1 MNLTEK
7 KQHNIAL
14 VMLCSTALVWGIGFV
29 LNKLL
34 LDKHGFG
41 PIPLAL
47 NAVRFT
53 VAAVVMLIVFGR
65 KIRFSKKLWL
75 YGVLNGLFLTGG
87 FGLQVLGLNYT
98 TPSSNGFFTVAY
110 VLFVPFIAWIVFK
123 RRPTAISFLG
133 VVCALAGMAV
143 LSITTNNE
151 QGSNELLG
159 NGLTLVSSLFFAT
172 QIVATEKALNN
183 DGISATDISV
193 LQLTFCAIF
202 TVIASL
208 IFESKSYA
216 TVQIDFGTCWWQLA
230 IVSLGGTA
238 FAYFSQSYGQG
249 HLSSTETSIILAC
262 ESPLGAIFSIA
273 LGLEVFGWQVLVGGI
288 LMFGSVV
295 IMEILPTIVKRKK
308 EKKQDENSDNTT
320 ESAETDSDTTH
331 HS

>member
-1 MNLTEK
+1 MSLTEK

-14 VMLCSTALVWGIGFV
+14 VMLCSTALVWGIGFI

-41 PIPLAL
+41 PIPLTL

-53 VAAVVMLIVFGR
+53 VAAIVLLIIFGR

-87 FGLQVLGLNYT
+87 FGFQVLGLNYT

-110 VLFVPFIAWIVFK
+110 VLFVPFIAWIMCK
-123 RRPTAISFLG
+123 RRPTVISFLG
-133 VVCALAGMAV
+133 VVCALAGLAV
-143 LSITTNNE
+143 LSITSKTE

-159 NGLTLVSSLFFAT
+159 NILTLVGSLFFAA
-172 QIVATEKALNN
+172 QIVATEKALN
-183 DGISATDISV
+183 DGGISTTDITV
-193 LQLTFCAIF
+193 LQIAFCAIF

-216 TVQIDFGTCWWQLA
+216 TVQIDFDACWWQLA

-238 FAYFSQSYGQG
+238 FAYFSQSYGQM

-295 IMEILPTIVKRKK
+295 IMEILPTIVKRRK
-308 EKKQDENSDNTT
+308 EKQGENSNDIT
-320 ESAETDSDTTH
+320 ENAETDSDKTKL
-331 HS
+331 SK